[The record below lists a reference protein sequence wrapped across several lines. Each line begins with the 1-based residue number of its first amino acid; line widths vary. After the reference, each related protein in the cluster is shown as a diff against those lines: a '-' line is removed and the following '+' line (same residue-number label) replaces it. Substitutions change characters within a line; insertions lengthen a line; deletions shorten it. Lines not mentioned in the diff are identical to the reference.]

1 MDALKAGKEE
11 GMSKQM
17 VETGKCEDPQLAS
30 VKEVISSRGVPLDP
44 AVQARLEKQFDRNF
58 DFVRVHL
65 DEHASRSARLLNA
78 RAYTVGA
85 HIVFAKGHYNPETQT
100 GQWLL
105 AHELTHVVQ
114 QGSGCSVPPLGLSKA
129 DHPLEHIA
137 DQAADIIAAGC
148 SFPQDFVFGSAP
160 AGVVQCHIVPND
172 PTHAQCPGYA
182 IGTDATMIQEAERT
196 IEFAYQGA
204 PGVGGLIVYGSNDL
218 QWPEGMLVDR
228 RRTAFV
234 TELLTMLRERPV
246 EQRPN
251 ILNFTLREAYFFRRQ
266 NTSDADVVRIINA
279 FHQAVDRLARRH
291 RQPTWASA
299 ASNWYPVH
307 VLPFIADPG
316 QRFVCTQATI
326 HTPPRG
332 LILFDIRGPRR
343 RRQQRP
349 SEIRMLDF
357 WRAYDQFRQVV
368 RSRLPAVIP
377 VFDPAS
383 PDYVIIVPDEFI
395 RNPKIQKM
403 VEANMQPVW
412 DKFRVDSWMSRNRM
426 TLDPRVKIFWLG
438 VVSIVGAAAIVVV
451 TGGLGTPVVAIET
464 GAGAIIVDSALAA
477 RVAAGAQAMR
487 GVATAV
493 TATEAISLGAWT
505 ATVSAPTVGTMIGM
519 SGVVLVIGFAN
530 VAHAG
535 NAPPTLESATAI
547 RVVPIN
553 DFIERGGQLYA
564 DSSPVVPDSMYT
576 TQQFKEKFSIGTKVF
591 FDNKQHWVL
600 GQIQVR

>member
-1 MDALKAGKEE
+1 
-11 GMSKQM
+11 MSKQM

-58 DFVRVHL
+58 DFVRVHF

-234 TELLTMLRERPV
+234 TELLTMLRATRRTASEYT
-246 EQRPN
+246 Q
-251 ILNFTLREAYFFRRQ
+251 FYFAGSLFLPPPEYFRCRCCQ
-266 NTSDADVVRIINA
+266 DHQCVSPGRRSPRTASSPADVGLR
-279 FHQAVDRLARRH
+279 RL
-291 RQPTWASA
+291 
-299 ASNWYPVH
+299 
-307 VLPFIADPG
+307 
-316 QRFVCTQATI
+316 
-326 HTPPRG
+326 
-332 LILFDIRGPRR
+332 
-343 RRQQRP
+343 
-349 SEIRMLDF
+349 
-357 WRAYDQFRQVV
+357 
-368 RSRLPAVIP
+368 
-377 VFDPAS
+377 
-383 PDYVIIVPDEFI
+383 
-395 RNPKIQKM
+395 
-403 VEANMQPVW
+403 
-412 DKFRVDSWMSRNRM
+412 
-426 TLDPRVKIFWLG
+426 
-438 VVSIVGAAAIVVV
+438 
-451 TGGLGTPVVAIET
+451 
-464 GAGAIIVDSALAA
+464 
-477 RVAAGAQAMR
+477 
-487 GVATAV
+487 
-493 TATEAISLGAWT
+493 
-505 ATVSAPTVGTMIGM
+505 
-519 SGVVLVIGFAN
+519 
-530 VAHAG
+530 
-535 NAPPTLESATAI
+535 
-547 RVVPIN
+547 
-553 DFIERGGQLYA
+553 
-564 DSSPVVPDSMYT
+564 
-576 TQQFKEKFSIGTKVF
+576 
-591 FDNKQHWVL
+591 
-600 GQIQVR
+600 